1 MTEHNKNSNNIN
13 PLSPISPTTIETA
26 STNLPHKPP
35 RKSRNINSCTTTEL
49 TSFPSL
55 NLKTTISLTTTSTNN
70 NTTTNKPPP
79 PFTRNKKV
87 KPTLIRRIITDV
99 KLSQQKEKEK
109 RKHNHPKSFT
119 RRTKLYLL
127 KKIQDKLDTNNDHK
141 RLPRQDITK
150 ELQSKFKG
158 KSKKERPLL
167 KINLSKGINNFIIR
181 DSRHIAD
188 PEEYIL
194 RSKYNLKVSDEFYRQ
209 KQLYLKEHI
218 QSNIDK
224 FYRIRDKKPCE
235 EILHNEVNT
244 NVNTVNSV
252 NAITSSNNNNN
263 AVASTTN
270 AVSNNDKEQQ
280 QNFIRNR
287 KSRNRTRKK
296 TTLRYR
302 TSEDDYHSTKEQYFQ
317 TVHEG
322 YMERSKILAD
332 LILNMKPGEN
342 KAEFMENLDNKKDP
356 IILRNCLD
364 NSIYLNKIN
373 KKKYL
378 VIDEDVGLN
387 DGNVLRQE
395 IKKTK
400 YETIR
405 ALKGMDTPR
414 FLKEK
419 FSHKTH
425 VKYKSTSGKYF
436 GVVC

>member
-1 MTEHNKNSNNIN
+1 MTEHNKNS
-13 PLSPISPTTIETA
+13 SPTPIETA
-26 STNLPHKPP
+26 STLQPHKPP
-35 RKSRNINSCTTTEL
+35 RKSRNTNSTTTTEL

-55 NLKTTISLTTTSTNN
+55 NLKTTISLTTISTINN
-70 NTTTNKPPP
+70 TTTTNKPQP
-79 PFTRNKKV
+79 PFTRNKKI

-109 RKHNHPKSFT
+109 RKHSHPKSFT

-235 EILHNEVNT
+235 EILHTDNN
-244 NVNTVNSV
+244 NVNTINSV
-252 NAITSSNNNNN
+252 NAITSSNNNN
-263 AVASTTN
+263 AAASTTN
-270 AVSNNDKEQQ
+270 AVSTNDKEQK

-342 KAEFMENLDNKKDP
+342 KAEFMENLNNKKDP

>member
-1 MTEHNKNSNNIN
+1 MTEHNKNSNNVNTPSLISPSTLET
-13 PLSPISPTTIETA
+13 PLSIQ
-26 STNLPHKPP
+26 PHKHN
-35 RKSRNINSCTTTEL
+35 RTSRNTNTSVTSDL

-55 NLKTTISLTTTSTNN
+55 NLKSTISLTTVSPNNN
-70 NTTTNKPPP
+70 NTSVNKNVPQ
-79 PFTRNKKV
+79 FTRNKKI

-119 RRTKLYLL
+119 RRTKIYLL
-127 KKIQDKLDTNNDHK
+127 KKIQEKLDTNKDHK
-141 RLPRQDITK
+141 RLPKQDITK

-158 KSKKERPLL
+158 KVKKERPLL
-167 KINLSKGINNFIIR
+167 RINLSKGINNFIIR

-235 EILHNEVNT
+235 EILQSENNVNNNVNT
-244 NVNTVNSV
+244 NV
-252 NAITSSNNNNN
+252 INNNNCI
-263 AVASTTN
+263 STTDAN
-270 AVSNNDKEQQ
+270 VNVNGDNNNEQ
-280 QNFIRNR
+280 IRNR

-302 TSEDDYHSTKEQYFQ
+302 TSEDDYHNTKEQYFQ

-373 KKKYL
+373 KKKFL

-387 DGNVLRQE
+387 DGNLLRQE
-395 IKKTK
+395 IKRTK

>member
-1 MTEHNKNSNNIN
+1 MTEHNNNSNNVN
-13 PLSPISPTTIETA
+13 TLSAIPPTALETSPSIQTRRHNRA
-26 STNLPHKPP
+26 
-35 RKSRNINSCTTTEL
+35 SRNTNTSATSEL
-49 TSFPSL
+49 PSFPSL
-55 NLKTTISLTTTSTNN
+55 NLKTTVTLTPKSPS
-70 NTTTNKPPP
+70 NTAKNP
-79 PFTRNKKV
+79 PFTRNKKI

-99 KLSQQKEKEK
+99 KLSQQKEKEQ
-109 RKHNHPKSFT
+109 RKHNQPKSFT

-127 KKIQDKLDTNNDHK
+127 KKIQEKLDTNKDHK
-141 RLPRQDITK
+141 RLPKQDITK

-158 KSKKERPLL
+158 KSRKERPLL
-167 KINLSKGINNFIIR
+167 RINLSKGINNFIIR

-235 EILHNEVNT
+235 EVLQSESNT
-244 NVNTVNSV
+244 NTNTNINS
-252 NAITSSNNNNN
+252 IM
-263 AVASTTN
+263 
-270 AVSNNDKEQQ
+270 NNDNAPIPLTNGNSDNKEQQ
-280 QNFIRNR
+280 QQPNFVRTR
-287 KSRNRTRKK
+287 KSRNKTRKK
-296 TTLRYR
+296 ITLCYR
-302 TSEDDYHSTKEQYFQ
+302 TSEDDYHNTKEQYFQ

-342 KAEFMENLDNKKDP
+342 KDEFMENLDNKKDP
-356 IILRNCLD
+356 IILRNCLE
-364 NSIYLNKIN
+364 NSIYLKKIN
-373 KKKYL
+373 KKKFL

-387 DGNVLRQE
+387 DGNLLRQE
-395 IKKTK
+395 IKRTK

-405 ALKGMDTPR
+405 ALKGMETPR

>member
-1 MTEHNKNSNNIN
+1 M
-13 PLSPISPTTIETA
+13 
-26 STNLPHKPP
+26 
-35 RKSRNINSCTTTEL
+35 
-49 TSFPSL
+49 
-55 NLKTTISLTTTSTNN
+55 
-70 NTTTNKPPP
+70 
-79 PFTRNKKV
+79 
-87 KPTLIRRIITDV
+87 
-99 KLSQQKEKEK
+99 KLSQQKEKEQ
-109 RKHNHPKSFT
+109 RKHNQPKSFT

-127 KKIQDKLDTNNDHK
+127 KKIQEKLDTNKDHK
-141 RLPRQDITK
+141 CLPKQDITK

-158 KSKKERPLL
+158 KSRKERPLL
-167 KINLSKGINNFIIR
+167 RINLSKGINNFIIR

-235 EILHNEVNT
+235 EVLQSESNANT
-244 NVNTVNSV
+244 NTNINS
-252 NAITSSNNNNN
+252 IM
-263 AVASTTN
+263 
-270 AVSNNDKEQQ
+270 NNDNAPIPLTNGNSDNKEQQ
-280 QNFIRNR
+280 QQQKPNFVRTR
-287 KSRNRTRKK
+287 KSRNKTRKK
-296 TTLRYR
+296 ITLCYR
-302 TSEDDYHSTKEQYFQ
+302 TSEDDYHNTKEQYFQ

-342 KAEFMENLDNKKDP
+342 KDEFMENLDNKKDP

-373 KKKYL
+373 KKKFL

-387 DGNVLRQE
+387 DGNLLRQE
-395 IKKTK
+395 IKRTK

-405 ALKGMDTPR
+405 ALKGMETPR

>member
-127 KKIQDKLDTNNDHK
+127 KKIQDKLDTNSDHK

-263 AVASTTN
+263 AVALTTN